1 MQFGSGKN
9 TYITVSCKLSR
20 LHLDLSQSQEV
31 GQVYFTNLYSSRQ
44 KTSDLKVLKINA
56 SPEEILS
63 DGPKSGKINTG
74 CI

>member
-1 MQFGSGKN
+1 MFHDAISVIQFFFQ
-9 TYITVSCKLSR
+9 TCLTVFFLPF
-20 LHLDLSQSQEV
+20 Q
-31 GQVYFTNLYSSRQ
+31 
-44 KTSDLKVLKINA
+44 KVLKINA